1 MSENEQKITDKK
13 QYLTINKDAV
23 FAFPT
28 DTVWGLGCLIDSKK
42 AVERIYSIKHRDKR
56 KPLILL
62 SSKIEYL
69 LPFTGG
75 LPEMAKELAK
85 RHWPGALTLVVKKSE
100 KTPDYMTSG
109 FDTVGIR
116 IPNNQTL
123 LDFLEHSV
131 ENHTIATT
139 SANISGDESSVTKEE
154 VIDSV
159 GGQIDF
165 ILDGE
170 EPTKK
175 VESTVV
181 LVNNDN
187 TFKVLRQGY
196 IKL

>member
-109 FDTVGIR
+109 FDTV
-116 IPNNQTL
+116 
-123 LDFLEHSV
+123 
-131 ENHTIATT
+131 
-139 SANISGDESSVTKEE
+139 ES
-154 VIDSV
+154 
-159 GGQIDF
+159 
-165 ILDGE
+165 
-170 EPTKK
+170 
-175 VESTVV
+175 ESRT
-181 LVNNDN
+181 
-187 TFKVLRQGY
+187 
-196 IKL
+196 IKLFWIFLNTA